1 MKRMSIETS
10 FEVEKERENIKSTKY
25 LKVYLDQITQN
36 RDKEM
41 LWAFTL
47 RKKAHN
53 LDHSINSDLLLMIN
67 SSFNPFKW
75 FWDKKKCFQPNISS
89 SK

>member
-10 FEVEKERENIKSTKY
+10 FEVVENEREKIKSTKY

-41 LWAFTL
+41 L
-47 RKKAHN
+47 
-53 LDHSINSDLLLMIN
+53 
-67 SSFNPFKW
+67 
-75 FWDKKKCFQPNISS
+75 
-89 SK
+89 